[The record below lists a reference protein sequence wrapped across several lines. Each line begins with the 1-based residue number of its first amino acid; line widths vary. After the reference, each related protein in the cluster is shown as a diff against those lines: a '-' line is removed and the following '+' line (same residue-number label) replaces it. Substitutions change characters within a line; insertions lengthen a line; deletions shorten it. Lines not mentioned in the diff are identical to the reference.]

1 MSKEPTIKKEVRIPE
16 SIVREIEQE
25 AEKKGTD
32 LSKETVYRLRN
43 YKRSLTPKIVVM
55 VQNIVNHALAAA
67 MKGSVESIKKLQ
79 WEVNELWKHLK

>member
-32 LSKETVYRLRN
+32 SSKETVYRLSN
-43 YKRSLTPKIVVM
+43 YKSPLTPEIVVM
-55 VQNIVNHALAAA
+55 VQNIVNHAFAIAQ
-67 MKGSVESIKKLQ
+67 KGAVESIRKLQ